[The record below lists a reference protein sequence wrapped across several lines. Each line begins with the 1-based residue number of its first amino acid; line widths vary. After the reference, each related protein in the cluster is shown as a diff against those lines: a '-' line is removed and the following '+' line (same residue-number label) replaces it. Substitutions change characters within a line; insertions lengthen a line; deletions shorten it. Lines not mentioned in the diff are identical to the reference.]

1 MTTTTMQIDFYSSA
15 TASTATATTTLSDLI
30 DAIRSDEYANKIAR
44 LRSTLAAGDD
54 DGYAVAKKDLQAVS
68 ISGTADGKRA
78 KAIEEGRF
86 SHSGLLQLDFDAAD
100 NVGWTV
106 EEIVEILQ
114 AEPRIVAAFVSPSG
128 HGVKGIARIPVCQ
141 TKEEHVAAFAAARN
155 HFRAHNL
162 TIDEACKDPVRL
174 MFVSHDPGAWLDL
187 ERTAVFEPDKI
198 SDTKPAKKPAIDRT
212 AGFNTDK
219 KTDKKPGIKIKAPR
233 TAFPEP
239 PREGIHAWLMQAAW
253 HCRFAGMSE
262 ADTAIKLQGYEGSL
276 RRQYQ
281 PNEVRDAV
289 RTVYDSPMPEPTADW
304 REAADMDAAKAA
316 SGSTMQSFNPADIFY
331 DAPANKYLVKVGS
344 AYMTYSKLSPII
356 TGVTRHLADDYD
368 EPKDL
373 ARAVRDVCKARE
385 LDGGVQWHGSI
396 AGHAQGLAV
405 DSNDLPI
412 LITSEAKT
420 PRPSPGD
427 APIISEIV
435 GGAFADPTA
444 TMVFMSWLAGRYK
457 AVRSHVHIPSP
468 MLVLA
473 GEINSGKSLIA
484 WIVAQALG
492 GRTANPYASWSGGML
507 WNDDLVSSELLLVDD
522 CVGSTDI
529 RSRRNFGASFK
540 EAIYPHVI
548 QLRKRNASSIA
559 VRPVWACIVC
569 CNDTPESLQ
578 IIPPLDNDLAD
589 KVALL
594 HVIGVRLPVDTS
606 TPEGKLE
613 LQAIIRSELP
623 AFAQQLMDWV
633 TPDELHDSRSGVKA
647 WRDPLLTDAVDAHSP
662 ARRLEELLEAAL
674 THMGLW
680 GDLPRDLTSA
690 DIEGRL
696 KDVHSPVFDQAKQ
709 LCSWHG
715 AMGSALAKLARSG
728 SEFVTLSPNTVA
740 GKQPKYWVTPPTFKR
755 SFE

>member
-1 MTTTTMQIDFYSSA
+1 MTTTMQHPEIDFYSSA
-15 TASTATATTTLSDLI
+15 TASTAMATTTLSDLI
-30 DAIRSDEYANKIAR
+30 DAIRSDEFANKIAR

-128 HGVKGIARIPVCQ
+128 HGVKGIARIPVCK
-141 TKEEHVAAFAAARN
+141 TKDEHVAAFAAARN
-155 HFRAHNL
+155 HFRSHNL

-187 ERTAVFEPDKI
+187 
-198 SDTKPAKKPAIDRT
+198 DRT
-212 AGFNTDK
+212 ATFEPVAAANGTCPNAA
-219 KTDKKPGIKIKAPR
+219 KTKKPGIKLKASR
-233 TAFPEP
+233 TSFPEP

-262 ADTAIKLQGYEGSL
+262 ADTAAKLQAYDGTL
-276 RRQYQ
+276 RRAYQ

-289 RTVYDSPMPEPTADW
+289 RTVFDSPMPEPTSDW

-316 SGSTMQSFNPADIFY
+316 SGSTMQSFNPDDIFY
-331 DAPANKYLVKVGS
+331 DGPANKYLVRVGS

-396 AGHAQGLAV
+396 AGHAQGLAL
-405 DSNDLPI
+405 DTNDLPI
-412 LITSEAKT
+412 LITSEAKV
-420 PRPSPGD
+420 PRPAQGD

-468 MLVLA
+468 MMVLA

-507 WNDDLVSSELLLVDD
+507 WNDDLVGSELLLVDD

-548 QLRKRNASSIA
+548 QLRKRNSSSIA
-559 VRPVWACIVC
+559 VRPVWAVVVC

-594 HVIGVRLPVDTS
+594 HVIGVKLPVDTS

-613 LQAIIRSELP
+613 LQALIRSELP
-623 AFAQQLMDWV
+623 AFAQQLVDWV
-633 TPDELHDSRSGVKA
+633 TPEELHDSRSGVKA
-647 WRDPLLTDAVDAHSP
+647 WRDPVLTDAVDAHSP
-662 ARRLEELLEAAL
+662 ARRLEDLLETAL
-674 THMGLW
+674 THMGIW
-680 GDLPRDLTSA
+680 GDLPKDLTAA

-740 GKQPKYWVTPPTFKR
+740 GKQPRYLVSQPTFQR

>member
-1 MTTTTMQIDFYSSA
+1 MTTTTMQHPEIDFYSSA

-30 DAIRSDEYANKIAR
+30 DAIRSDEFAFKIKY
-44 LRSTLAAGDD
+44 LRATLAAGDD

-68 ISGTADGKRA
+68 ISGTAEGKRA

-128 HGVKGIARIPVCQ
+128 HGVKGIARIPVCK
-141 TKEEHVAAFAAARN
+141 TKDEHVAAFAAARN

-174 MFVSHDPGAWLDL
+174 MFVSHDTNAWLDL
-187 ERTAVFEPDKI
+187 DRTAVFEPVAGANGTCP
-198 SDTKPAKKPAIDRT
+198 SPAKT
-212 AGFNTDK
+212 
-219 KTDKKPGIKIKAPR
+219 KKPSIKLKAPR

-253 HCRFAGMSE
+253 HCRFANMSE
-262 ADTAIKLQGYEGSL
+262 ADTAAKLDGYEGQL
-276 RRQYQ
+276 RRSYQ

-289 RTVYDSPMPEPTADW
+289 RAVFDSPMPEPSADW
-304 REAADMDAAKAA
+304 REAADMEAAKAA
-316 SGSTMQSFNPADIFY
+316 AGSTSQAFRPEDIYF
-331 DAPANKYLVKVGS
+331 DCPSSKYLVKVGLS
-344 AYMTYSKLSPII
+344 YMVYGKASPVQ
-356 TGVTRHLADDYD
+356 TGLARYLAPEYD

-373 ARAVRDVCKARE
+373 ARAVRDAVKNRE

-396 AGHAQGLAV
+396 AGHRQGLAT
-405 DSNDLPI
+405 DSNNLPI
-412 LITSEAKT
+412 LITSEAKIPQPT
-420 PRPSPGD
+420 PGE
-427 APIISEIV
+427 APTISEFV
-435 GGAFADPTA
+435 GNAFADPTA
-444 TMVFMSWLAGRYK
+444 IAVFISWLSGRYK
-457 AVRSHVHIPSP
+457 AVRGHVHIPSP

-507 WNDDLVSSELLLVDD
+507 WNDDLVGSELLLVDD

-548 QLRKRNASSIA
+548 QLRKRNHSSIA
-559 VRPVWACIVC
+559 VRPVWAVVVC

-594 HVIGVRLPVDTS
+594 HVIGVKLPVDTS
-606 TPEGKLE
+606 TPDGRAE
-613 LQAIIRSELP
+613 LQALIRSELP

-633 TPDELHDSRSGVKA
+633 TPEELHDSRSGVKA
-647 WRDPLLTDAVDAHSP
+647 WRDPVLTDAVDAHSP
-662 ARRLEELLEAAL
+662 ARRLEDLLEAAL

-680 GDLPRDLTSA
+680 GDLPRDMTAA
-690 DIEGRL
+690 DIQGRL
-696 KDVHSPVFDQAKQ
+696 EDSQSPVRDQARQ
-709 LCSWHG
+709 LCTWHG

-728 SEFVTLSPNTVA
+728 SDFVELSPNTVA
-740 GKQPKYWVTPPTFKR
+740 GKPPRYWVSPPNFKR

>member
-1 MTTTTMQIDFYSSA
+1 MITTMQPPQIDVYA
-15 TASTATATTTLSDLI
+15 HAKAYTAMATTTLTDFI
-30 DAIRSDEYANKIAR
+30 EAIRSDEYAEKIAQFR
-44 LRSTLAAGDD
+44 AILASGDD
-54 DGYAVAKKDLQAVS
+54 DGYSLAKKGLHAVS
-68 ISGTADGKRA
+68 ISGTADGRRWHA
-78 KAIEEGRF
+78 MEEGRF
-86 SHSGLLQLDFDAAD
+86 THSGFLQLDFDAAD

-128 HGVKGIARIPVCQ
+128 HGVKGIARIPVC
-141 TKEEHVAAFAAARN
+141 TTRDEHVAAFAAARN

-187 ERTAVFEPDKI
+187 DRTAVFEPVAAAANG
-198 SDTKPAKKPAIDRT
+198 TCPKP
-212 AGFNTDK
+212 
-219 KTDKKPGIKIKAPR
+219 KKPGIKLKAPK

-253 HCRFAGMSE
+253 HCRFNSMSE
-262 ADTAIKLQGYEGSL
+262 QDAAAKLQAYDGTL
-276 RRQYQ
+276 RRPYQ

-289 RTVYDSPMPEPTADW
+289 RTVYDSPMPEPSADW
-304 REAADMDAAKAA
+304 KEAADMAAAKA
-316 SGSTMQSFNPADIFY
+316 SQGSTMQSFRPQDIFY
-331 DAPANKYLVKVGS
+331 DGPANKYLVKVGS

-356 TGVTRHLADDYD
+356 TGVTRHLAPDYE

-373 ARAVRDVCKARE
+373 ARAVRDACKSRE
-385 LDGGVQWHGSI
+385 LDGGVQWHGGI
-396 AGHAQGLAV
+396 AGHAQGLAM
-405 DSNDLPI
+405 DTNDLPI
-412 LITSEAKT
+412 LITSQAKT
-420 PRPSPGD
+420 PHPSPGD
-427 APIISEIV
+427 APIIADII
-435 GGAFADPTA
+435 GNAFTDPTA
-444 TMVFMSWLAGRYK
+444 TSVFVSWLAGRYK
-457 AVRSHVHIPSP
+457 AVRGHVHIPSP

-473 GEINSGKSLIA
+473 GEINSGKSLLA
-484 WIVAQALG
+484 WIVAQTLG

-594 HVIGVRLPVDTS
+594 HVVGVKLPVDTS

-613 LQAIIRSELP
+613 LQALIRSELP
-623 AFAQQLMDWV
+623 AFAQQLMDWQ
-633 TPDELHDSRSGVKA
+633 TPEELHDSRSGIKA
-647 WRDPLLTDAVDAHSP
+647 WRDPVLTDAVDAHSP
-662 ARRLEELLEAAL
+662 ARRLEDLLETAL

-680 GDLPRDLTSA
+680 GDLPRDMTAA
-690 DIEGRL
+690 DIQGRL
-696 KDVHSPVFDQAKQ
+696 EDSQSPVRDQARQ
-709 LCSWHG
+709 LCTWHG

-728 SEFVTLSPNTVA
+728 SDYVEVSPNTVA
-740 GKQPKYWVTPPTFKR
+740 GKPPRYWVSPPVFKR

>member
-1 MTTTTMQIDFYSSA
+1 MQHPEIDFYSSA
-15 TASTATATTTLSDLI
+15 TASTASATTTLTDLI
-30 DAIRSDEYANKIAR
+30 EAIRSDEFATKIAK

-68 ISGTADGKRA
+68 ISGTAEGKRA

-86 SHSGLLQLDFDAAD
+86 THSGFLQLDFDAAD

-128 HGVKGIARIPVCQ
+128 HGVKGIARIPTCA
-141 TKEEHVAAFAAARN
+141 TRDEHVAAFASARN
-155 HFRAHNL
+155 HFRAFNL

-174 MFVSHDPGAWLDL
+174 MFVSHDPSAWLDL
-187 ERTAVFEPDKI
+187 GRTAVFEPVAANGTCPK
-198 SDTKPAKKPAIDRT
+198 TKKSS
-212 AGFNTDK
+212 
-219 KTDKKPGIKIKAPR
+219 IKLKSPR
-233 TAFPEP
+233 TAFPLP

-253 HCRFAGMSE
+253 HCRFANMNE
-262 ADTAIKLQGYEGSL
+262 ADTIAKLAAYEGTL
-276 RRQYQ
+276 RRKYQ
-281 PNEVRDAV
+281 PNEVTNAV
-289 RTVYDSPMPEPTADW
+289 RSVYDAPMPEPSADW
-304 REAADMDAAKAA
+304 REAADMAGAKAA
-316 SGSTMQSFNPADIFY
+316 SGSTMQSFDPMDIYY
-331 DAPANKYLVKVGS
+331 DAPANKYLVKVGLS
-344 AYMTYSKLSPII
+344 FMTFSKLSPIL
-356 TGVTRHLADDYD
+356 TGLTRHLAKDYD
-368 EPKDL
+368 DPKEL
-373 ARAVRDVCKARE
+373 MMAAREAYKARE
-385 LDGGVQWHGSI
+385 LDGGVQWHGGI
-396 AGHAQGLAV
+396 AGHAQGLSV

-420 PRPSPGD
+420 PRPTPGEALLIGD
-427 APIISEIV
+427 IISN
-435 GGAFADPTA
+435 AFADETA
-444 TMVFMSWLAGRYK
+444 TLVFMSWLAGRYK

-473 GEINSGKSLIA
+473 GEINSGKSLLA
-484 WIVAQALG
+484 WIIAQALG

-507 WNDDLVSSELLLVDD
+507 WNDDLVASELLLVDD

-548 QLRKRNASSIA
+548 QLRKRNSSSIA
-559 VRPVWACIVC
+559 VRPVWAVVVC

-594 HVIGVRLPVDTS
+594 HVIGVALPVDTS

-613 LQAIIRSELP
+613 LQALIRSELP

-633 TPDELHDSRSGVKA
+633 TPEELHDSRSGVKA
-647 WRDPLLTDAVDAHSP
+647 WRDPALTDAVDAHSP
-662 ARRLEELLEAAL
+662 ARRLEDLLDTAL

-680 GDLPRDLTSA
+680 GDLPRELTSA
-690 DIEGRL
+690 DIQGRL
-696 KDVHSPVFDQAKQ
+696 EDSQSPVRDQARQ
-709 LCSWHG
+709 LCTWHG

-728 SEFVTLSPNTVA
+728 SEFVAASQNTVA
-740 GKQPKYWVTPPTFKR
+740 GKPPRYWVSPPKFKQ

>member
-1 MTTTTMQIDFYSSA
+1 MTTTMHPPQIDFYSSA
-15 TASTATATTTLSDLI
+15 TASTATATTTLTDLI
-30 DAIRSDEYANKIAR
+30 DAIRSDEFASKIAR

-68 ISGTADGKRA
+68 ISGTAEGKRA

-86 SHSGLLQLDFDAAD
+86 THSGYLQLDFDAAD
-100 NVGWTV
+100 NIGWEV
-106 EEIVEILQ
+106 EEIVEILR
-114 AEPRIVAAFVSPSG
+114 AEPRIVAAFISPSG

-141 TKEEHVAAFAAARN
+141 TRDEHVAAFAAARN

-174 MFVSHDPGAWLDL
+174 MFVSHDPGAWIDL
-187 ERTAVFEPDKI
+187 
-198 SDTKPAKKPAIDRT
+198 DRT
-212 AGFNTDK
+212 AMFEPVAEVNGTCPNPK
-219 KTDKKPGIKIKAPR
+219 RPRIKLKAPR

-253 HCRFAGMSE
+253 WCRFASMTE
-262 ADTAIKLQGYEGSL
+262 QDTAAKLQAYDGTL
-276 RRQYQ
+276 RRAYQ
-281 PNEVRDAV
+281 PNEVRDAI
-289 RTVYDSPMPEPTADW
+289 RTVFDSPMPEPSADW
-304 REAADMDAAKAA
+304 KDVADMAAAKSAQ
-316 SGSTMQSFNPADIFY
+316 GSTMQSFRPQDIYY
-331 DAPANKYLVKVGS
+331 DGPANKYLVRVGS
-344 AYMTYSKLSPII
+344 SFMTYSKLSPVI
-356 TGVTRHLADDYD
+356 TGVTRHLAPDYE

-373 ARAVRDVCKARE
+373 ARAVREACKNRE
-385 LDGGVQWHGSI
+385 LDGGVQWHGAI
-396 AGHAQGLAV
+396 AGHAQGLAF

-420 PRPSPGD
+420 PIPSPGD
-427 APIISEIV
+427 APLITDII
-435 GGAFADPTA
+435 GNAFTDPTA
-444 TMVFMSWLAGRYK
+444 TSVFVSWLAGRYK

-473 GEINSGKSLIA
+473 GEINSGKSLLA
-484 WIVAQALG
+484 WIIAQTLG

-507 WNDDLVSSELLLVDD
+507 WNDDLVGAETMLVDD
-522 CVGSTDI
+522 CIGSTDI

-548 QLRKRNASSIA
+548 QLRKRNSSSIS
-559 VRPVWACIVC
+559 VRPVWAVVVC

-578 IIPPLDNDLAD
+578 IIPPLDNDLSD

-594 HVIGVRLPVDTS
+594 HVIGVKLPVDTS
-606 TPEGKLE
+606 TPEGRAE
-613 LQAIIRSELP
+613 LQAMIRAELP

-633 TPDELHDSRSGVKA
+633 TPEELHDSRSGVKA
-647 WRDPLLTDAVDAHSP
+647 WRDPILTDAVDAHSP
-662 ARRLEELLEAAL
+662 QRRLEDLLEAAL

-680 GDLPRDLTSA
+680 GDLPRDMTAA
-690 DIEGRL
+690 DIQGRL
-696 KDVHSPVFDQAKQ
+696 EDSQSPVRDQARQ
-709 LCSWHG
+709 LCTWHG

-728 SEFVTLSPNTVA
+728 SEYIELSPNTVA
-740 GKQPKYWVTPPTFKR
+740 GKPPRYWVSPPTFKR

>member
-1 MTTTTMQIDFYSSA
+1 MQHPQIDFYSSA
-15 TASTATATTTLSDLI
+15 TASTATATTTLTDLI
-30 DAIRSDEYANKIAR
+30 DAIRSDEFAAKIAK

-68 ISGTADGKRA
+68 ISGTATGKRA

-86 SHSGLLQLDFDAAD
+86 THSGLLQLDFDAAD
-100 NVGWTV
+100 NIGWTV

-128 HGVKGIARIPVCQ
+128 HGVKGIARIPVC
-141 TKEEHVAAFAAARN
+141 TTRDEHVAAFAAARN

-187 ERTAVFEPDKI
+187 SRTAVF
-198 SDTKPAKKPAIDRT
+198 KPVAAANGTCPKP
-212 AGFNTDK
+212 
-219 KTDKKPGIKIKAPR
+219 KKPGIKLKAPR

-253 HCRFAGMSE
+253 HCRFASMSE
-262 ADTAIKLQGYEGSL
+262 QDAAAKLQAYEGTL

-289 RTVYDSPMPEPTADW
+289 RTVYDSPMPESSTDW
-304 REAADMDAAKAA
+304 REAADMVAAKAA
-316 SGSTMQSFNPADIFY
+316 QGSTMQSFNPEDIFY
-331 DAPANKYLVKVGS
+331 DGPSSKYLVKVGS

-356 TGVTRHLADDYD
+356 TGVTRHLAPDYE

-373 ARAVRDVCKARE
+373 ARAVRDACKSRE

-396 AGHAQGLAV
+396 AGHAQGLAM
-405 DSNDLPI
+405 DTNDLPI

-420 PRPSPGD
+420 PRPAPGD
-427 APIISEIV
+427 ALLISEIV
-435 GGAFADPTA
+435 SGAFADPTA

-468 MLVLA
+468 MMVLA

-484 WIVAQALG
+484 WIVAQTLG

-507 WNDDLVSSELLLVDD
+507 WNDDLVGSELLLVDD

-548 QLRKRNASSIA
+548 QLRKRNSSSIA
-559 VRPVWACIVC
+559 VRPVWAVVVC

-594 HVIGVRLPVDTS
+594 HVIGVKLPVDTS

-613 LQAIIRSELP
+613 LQALIRSELP

-633 TPDELHDSRSGVKA
+633 TPPELHDSRSGVKA
-647 WRDPLLTDAVDAHSP
+647 WRDPVLTDAVEAHSP
-662 ARRLEELLEAAL
+662 ARRLEDLLETAL

-680 GDLPRDLTSA
+680 GDLPKDLTAA

-715 AMGSALAKLARSG
+715 AMGSALAKLARTG

-740 GKQPKYWVTPPTFKR
+740 GKPPRYWVVPPTYKR

>member
-1 MTTTTMQIDFYSSA
+1 MQ
-15 TASTATATTTLSDLI
+15 
-30 DAIRSDEYANKIAR
+30 
-44 LRSTLAAGDD
+44 
-54 DGYAVAKKDLQAVS
+54 Q
-68 ISGTADGKRA
+68 
-78 KAIEEGRF
+78 
-86 SHSGLLQLDFDAAD
+86 
-100 NVGWTV
+100 
-106 EEIVEILQ
+106 
-114 AEPRIVAAFVSPSG
+114 
-128 HGVKGIARIPVCQ
+128 
-141 TKEEHVAAFAAARN
+141 
-155 HFRAHNL
+155 FR
-162 TIDEACKDPVRL
+162 
-174 MFVSHDPGAWLDL
+174 
-187 ERTAVFEPDKI
+187 
-198 SDTKPAKKPAIDRT
+198 
-212 AGFNTDK
+212 
-219 KTDKKPGIKIKAPR
+219 
-233 TAFPEP
+233 PE
-239 PREGIHAWLMQAAW
+239 
-253 HCRFAGMSE
+253 
-262 ADTAIKLQGYEGSL
+262 
-276 RRQYQ
+276 
-281 PNEVRDAV
+281 
-289 RTVYDSPMPEPTADW
+289 
-304 REAADMDAAKAA
+304 
-316 SGSTMQSFNPADIFY
+316 DIFY
-331 DAPANKYLVKVGS
+331 DGPANKYLVKIGS

-356 TGVTRHLADDYD
+356 TGVTRHLVKDYD

-373 ARAVRDVCKARE
+373 ARAVRDAVKSRE

-405 DSNDLPI
+405 DTNDLPI

-420 PRPSPGD
+420 PRPSSGD

-468 MLVLA
+468 MMVLA

-484 WIVAQALG
+484 WIVAQTLG

-559 VRPVWACIVC
+559 VRPVWACVVC

-594 HVIGVRLPVDTS
+594 HVIGVKLPVDTS
-606 TPEGKLE
+606 TPDGRAE
-613 LQAIIRSELP
+613 LQALIRSELP

-633 TPDELHDSRSGVKA
+633 TPEELHDSRSGIKA
-647 WRDPLLTDAVDAHSP
+647 WRDPILTDAVDAHSP
-662 ARRLEELLEAAL
+662 QRRLEDLLETAL

-680 GDLPRDLTSA
+680 GDLPRDMTAA
-690 DIEGRL
+690 DIQGRL
-696 KDVHSPVFDQAKQ
+696 EDSQSPVRDQARQ
-709 LCSWHG
+709 LCTWHG

-728 SEFVTLSPNTVA
+728 SDFVEVSPNTVA
-740 GKQPKYWVTPPTFKR
+740 GKPPRYWVSPPNFKR

>member
-1 MTTTTMQIDFYSSA
+1 MTTTMQRPKLDFYSSA
-15 TASTATATTTLSDLI
+15 TESCATVTITLSELV
-30 DAIRSDEYANKIAR
+30 DAIRSDEFAARIAR
-44 LRSTLAAGDD
+44 LRSILAAGDD

-68 ISGTADGKRA
+68 ISGTATGKRA

-86 SHSGLLQLDFDAAD
+86 THSGLLQLDFDAAD
-100 NVGWTV
+100 NVGWEV
-106 EEIVEILQ
+106 DEIVEMLR

-128 HGVKGIARIPVCQ
+128 YGVKGIARIPVCK
-141 TKEEHVAAFAAARN
+141 TKDEHVAAFAAARN

-174 MFVSHDPGAWLDL
+174 MFVSHDPGAWIDLD
-187 ERTAVFEPDKI
+187 RTAVFEPVAGSPDLLKA
-198 SDTKPAKKPAIDRT
+198 KPH
-212 AGFNTDK
+212 
-219 KTDKKPGIKIKAPR
+219 IKLKAPR

-253 HCRFAGMSE
+253 HCRFANMTE
-262 ADTAIKLQGYEGSL
+262 HDAAAKLQAYDGSL
-276 RRQYQ
+276 RRAYQ
-281 PNEVRDAV
+281 PNEVTDAV
-289 RTVYDSPMPEPTADW
+289 RTVYDSPMPEASADW
-304 REAADMDAAKAA
+304 KDAADMAAAKAA
-316 SGSTMQSFNPADIFY
+316 QGSTMQSFRPEDIFY
-331 DAPANKYLVKVGS
+331 DGPSSKYLVKVGT

-356 TGVTRHLADDYD
+356 TGVTRHLAPDYE

-373 ARAVRDVCKARE
+373 ARAVRDACKSRE

-396 AGHAQGLAV
+396 AGHRQGLAT

-412 LITSEAKT
+412 LITSEAKI
-420 PRPSPGD
+420 PQPLAGD
-427 APIISEIV
+427 ATLITNIISN
-435 GGAFADPTA
+435 AFADMTA
-444 TMVFMSWLAGRYK
+444 ATVFMSWIAGRYK

-473 GEINSGKSLIA
+473 GEINSGKSLLA

-548 QLRKRNASSIA
+548 QLRKRNSSSIA

-589 KVALL
+589 KIALL
-594 HVIGVRLPVDTS
+594 HVIGVKLPVDTS
-606 TPEGKLE
+606 TPEGRAE
-613 LQAIIRSELP
+613 LQALIRSELP

-633 TPDELHDSRSGVKA
+633 TPPELHDSRSGIVA
-647 WRDPLLTDAVDAHSP
+647 WRDPALTDAVDAHSP
-662 ARRLEELLEAAL
+662 ARRLEDLLETAL

-680 GDLPRDLTSA
+680 GDLPRDMTAA
-690 DIEGRL
+690 DIQGRL
-696 KDVHSPVFDQAKQ
+696 EDSQSPVRDQARQ
-709 LCSWHG
+709 LCTWHG

-728 SEFVTLSPNTVA
+728 SDYIEVSPNSVP
-740 GKQPKYWVTPPTFKR
+740 GKPPRYWVSPPTFKR